1 MAHRLAGIAVVL
13 LVAALALEAG
23 GGIRHPALTAR
34 QALAQVSGERFVNV
48 RLAPQPAS
56 FRCDTGAI
64 LIGTARPRER
74 FPGYHRSRYLL
85 LFDDR
90 RFRPDG
96 RVAMFV
102 AVFGDRGF
110 AAHCALRGLRA
121 ARHRPADPLNPEGS
135 ASPYRMI
142 DATTV
147 ESHMHAPTSL
157 PDVIPGSTGVFETFL
172 ARGPVLAYGVA
183 WNGRESAIVRRDLAR
198 AVARVAGAA

>member
-13 LVAALALEAG
+13 VVALLALEAG
-23 GGIRHPALTAR
+23 GGARRPALTAH
-34 QALAQVSGERFVNV
+34 QALAQVSDERFVNV

-64 LIGTARPRER
+64 LIGTPRPRER

-96 RVAMFV
+96 HVAMFV
-102 AVFGDRGF
+102 AAFADRGF
-110 AAHCALRGLRA
+110 AARCARRGLRA
-121 ARHRPADPLNPEGS
+121 ARHRPADSLDPEGS

-147 ESHMHAPTSL
+147 ESHMHPPSSR
-157 PDVIPGSTGVFETFL
+157 PGVIPGSTGVFETFL

-183 WNGRESAIVRRDLAR
+183 WNGRESAIVRRDLAL
-198 AVARVAGAA
+198 AMAQVAGAA